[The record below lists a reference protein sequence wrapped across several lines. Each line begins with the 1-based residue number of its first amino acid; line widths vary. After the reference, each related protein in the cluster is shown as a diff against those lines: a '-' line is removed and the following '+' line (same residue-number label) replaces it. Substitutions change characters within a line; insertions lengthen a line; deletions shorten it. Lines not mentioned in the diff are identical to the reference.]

1 MYIVD
6 QQVDGHLE
14 SYTTL
19 STSKRCSQ
27 ADAVI
32 VVAVLGFSIVA
43 AAAVVD
49 LFILESTGDVGEEK
63 DCCCCCCWWW

>member
-27 ADAVI
+27 ADAV

-43 AAAVVD
+43 AAAVVAVVG

-63 DCCCCCCWWW
+63 D

>member
-27 ADAVI
+27 ADAV
-32 VVAVLGFSIVA
+32 VVAVL
-43 AAAVVD
+43 D
-49 LFILESTGDVGEEK
+49 LFILESRGDVGEEK
-63 DCCCCCCWWW
+63 G